1 MEPKIFHLNTET
13 AAKLSDAE
21 LSERFFSGQYRIIGN
36 LSLWQKDNP
45 QRYTRIRK
53 VTEESGTLGRSPR
66 EQLVEK
72 IPSARKVDDLKLA
85 EAIQKFPVE
94 KCRELFLKEADA
106 PGESSSHLS
115 ADDYNIARLAARF
128 FGIVSETAN
137 TVVFNYRTPNDFRA
151 EQAEKEAA
159 ASAERERAEGLIDG
173 VPPGLQRDGNAFSVV
188 DAQAYASW
196 QAWQGARKVIAEAKT
211 KLDAEKP
218 TELLPHEL
226 PNSRVGS

>member
-66 EQLVEK
+66 EQLIEK
-72 IPSARKVDDLKLA
+72 IPSATKQVDELKLA
-85 EAIQKFPVE
+85 EAIQKFPRE

-106 PGESSSHLS
+106 PGQSSTQLS
-115 ADDYNIARLAARF
+115 GDEYKLAQLAARF
-128 FGIVSETAN
+128 FGFVPETSG
-137 TVVFNYRTPNDFRA
+137 TVVFNYETPNDFRA
-151 EQAEKEAA
+151 KLAEKEAA
-159 ASAERERAEGLIDG
+159 ASAERERAQGLIDG
-173 VPPGLQRDGNAFSVV
+173 VPPGLKRDGNGFSVV
-188 DAQAYASW
+188 DPQAYARW
-196 QAWQGARKVIAEAKT
+196 QERKKAREIIAQAQLDGA
-211 KLDAEKP
+211 KP
-218 TELLPHEL
+218 KEVLPSEI
-226 PNSRVGS
+226 PNSRVGQ